1 MMKFSAFQREGLI
14 RAMKV
19 MVVLAVPALL
29 AACSIIQQDV
39 FLESPEGSEE
49 PSQKLFS
56 VQLPSGWEATYP
68 QAGGDSWSGSLS
80 GDGITLNFLGGP
92 YATSEI
98 YRTLKGGGDQ
108 QMELRHVNFGEEIN
122 GQQGTLVRPRTGQD
136 GLTGLVLDLP
146 TRRLVFTA
154 EGLSEDEQK
163 VAFKVFR
170 SISP

>member
-1 MMKFSAFQREGLI
+1 
-14 RAMKV
+14 
-19 MVVLAVPALL
+19 
-29 AACSIIQQDV
+29 
-39 FLESPEGSEE
+39 
-49 PSQKLFS
+49 
-56 VQLPSGWEATYP
+56 
-68 QAGGDSWSGSLS
+68 
-80 GDGITLNFLGGP
+80 
-92 YATSEI
+92 
-98 YRTLKGGGDQ
+98 
-108 QMELRHVNFGEEIN
+108 MELRHVNFGEEIN